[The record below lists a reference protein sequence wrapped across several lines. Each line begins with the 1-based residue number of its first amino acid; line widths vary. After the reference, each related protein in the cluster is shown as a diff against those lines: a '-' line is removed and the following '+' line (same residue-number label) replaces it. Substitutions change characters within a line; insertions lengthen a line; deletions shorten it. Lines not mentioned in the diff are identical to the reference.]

1 VRWRK
6 RDAAG
11 NRSRLGKI
19 LQFRK
24 RSKFRAAKKSKFR
37 FPKILRPW
45 KKVGVLLIM
54 SIFVIG
60 GRDVLGFLGVKLW
73 GHDQCKVTSVV
84 DGDTV
89 RATCPGKG
97 LFSARLVGFDTP
109 EVYSPKCF
117 SEWWAG
123 TKATWALRKRLWLAD
138 EVKIVLSGTDR
149 YNRRLATLFVD
160 GTNVSS
166 IMIAAGHAR
175 RYAGGRREGWC
186 S

>member
-1 VRWRK
+1 MRWNK

-11 NRSRLGKI
+11 NRSQLGKI

-24 RSKFRAAKKSKFR
+24 RSKLRAATKFKFR
-37 FPKILRPW
+37 LPGKFRPW
-45 KKVGVLLIM
+45 RKVGMLLIL
-54 SIFVIG
+54 SVIVIG
-60 GRDVLGFLGVKLW
+60 GRDVLGYFGMKLW
-73 GHDQCKVTSVV
+73 GHEQCKVLSVM

-89 RATCPGKG
+89 RATCPGRG

-123 TKATWALRKRLWLAD
+123 TKASWALSKQLWLAD

-149 YNRRLATLFVD
+149 YNRRLATLFID

-166 IMIAAGHAR
+166 TMIAAGHAR